1 MRTRGGI
8 VLVGVAVL
16 GVAVSGCASAPT
28 AAPTSTAT
36 SSSGNAPSSTPSAP
50 SSEETEAQQR
60 ADTWLETTPT
70 PPGAVRSDESPSPLF
85 DISYQGWVCAPTLTT
100 TGYWTLDGMSLGDA
114 LVWMR
119 SNPTPGLTTVNAGML
134 PVDDSADVVTM
145 GVTPAPESQEGVV
158 LTFVK
163 TPTGA
168 AVRAEVGAMTASAT
182 CPPPPD
188 GGEWGHP
195 GEG

>member
-1 MRTRGGI
+1 MLI
-8 VLVGVAVL
+8 GVAMVSI
-16 GVAVSGCASAPT
+16 AMSGCASTPV
-28 AAPTSTAT
+28 AAPTSTPA
-36 SSSGNAPSSTPSAP
+36 SPSGSAPPSTPSAP
-50 SSEETEAQQR
+50 PSDETEAQQR
-60 ADTWLETTPT
+60 ADAWLKTTPT
-70 PPGAVRSDESPSPLF
+70 PPGAVWSEKSPSPLF
-85 DISYQGWVCAPTLTT
+85 DISYQGWVCAPTITT
-100 TGYWTLDGMSLGDA
+100 TGYWTIDGMSIGDA

-119 SNPTPGLTTVNAGML
+119 SNPTPGLTPVNAGML
-134 PVDDSADVVTM
+134 SVDDSADVVTM

-163 TPTGA
+163 TPTGS
-168 AVRAEVGAMTASAT
+168 AVRAEVGAMTASAI